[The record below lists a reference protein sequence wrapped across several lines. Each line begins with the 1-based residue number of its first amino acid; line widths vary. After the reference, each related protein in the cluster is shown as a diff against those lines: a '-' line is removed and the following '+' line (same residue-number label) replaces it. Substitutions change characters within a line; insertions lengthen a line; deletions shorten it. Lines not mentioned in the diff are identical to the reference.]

1 MGMRSKRR
9 EQETF
14 DVEKWFRTLDWY
26 AAEEL
31 FFVDR
36 EQPMMQDRVVFEN
49 DPAKDAGDV

>member
-14 DVEKWFRTLDWY
+14 DVEKWFRVLDRY

-31 FFVDR
+31 FIVDR
-36 EQPMMQDRVVFEN
+36 EQPTAQDRVVFEN
-49 DPAKDAGDV
+49 DPEKDAGDA